1 MDVAVVVVSVVVVLE
16 WDYLSTRLEVFLY
29 TVVSHVVVV
38 SGVELLE
45 ELVVVVVVLSGLRV
59 NGTAQT

>member
-1 MDVAVVVVSVVVVLE
+1 MDVVVVVVSVVVVLKY
-16 WDYLSTRLEVFLY
+16 DYLSTRLEVFLY

-45 ELVVVVVVLSGLRV
+45 ELFVVVVVLSGLRV

>member
-1 MDVAVVVVSVVVVLE
+1 MDVVVVVVSVVVVLKY
-16 WDYLSTRLEVFLY
+16 DYLSTRLKCFWY

-38 SGVELLE
+38 SGIELLE